1 MNPFSSRFSR
11 HGGHCHGQHPL
22 RGTEFPAHPQHGD
35 TPFEDRRAFFEH
47 RHPHGAHADP
57 RGYET
62 ERFQRHAGPRGG
74 GFEFFR
80 GGRGGRGQGDGFDDP
95 RGRGRGAR
103 PLGHGDLRLLM
114 LSFIAEQP
122 RHGYELIRLI
132 EALFH
137 GAYTPSPGAIYP
149 TLSQLEDMGLIAA
162 TQEEGRKRYAITEEG
177 REHVAAAR
185 EEIDAALSRTH
196 RSARDVAKAQI
207 PAPVREALRRIKRG
221 LISRHGRWSDDEI
234 ARVAALLDAAADAMD
249 GPRPD

>member
-1 MNPFSSRFSR
+1 MHPFFSRFSR
-11 HGGHCHGQHPL
+11 HGGHCHGRHPL
-22 RGTEFPAHPQHGD
+22 HGADFPPHHDHGERFD
-35 TPFEDRRAFFEH
+35 EHFEDRRAAFGH
-47 RHPHGAHADP
+47 RHGGHHDRLEHAHP
-57 RGYET
+57 
-62 ERFQRHAGPRGG
+62 RHAGPRGG

-80 GGRGGRGQGDGFDDP
+80 GPRGGRGQGDGFDDP
-95 RGRGRGAR
+95 RGRGRAGR

-114 LSFIAEQP
+114 LSLIAEQP

-162 TQEEGRKRYAITEEG
+162 TQEEGRKRYAITDEG

-185 EEIDAALSRTH
+185 EDIDAALTRTH
-196 RSARDVAKAQI
+196 RSARDIAKAQM
-207 PAPVREALRRIKRG
+207 PAPVRDALRRIKRG
-221 LISRHGRWSDDEI
+221 LIARHGRWSEDEI